1 MRILCYCIMG
11 ILSAASLRAES
22 FRELPMGPETAPVPV
37 AHFPSVAHAVVWR
50 NWTLIPPAKL
60 AEVLGCAESEVV
72 SAAESM
78 GLPKSP
84 GVSPEWAR
92 RGYIT
97 VLRRNWH
104 LLPYEQLLPLLG
116 MSSGQLAFS
125 LREDDFLFVKLGN
138 RKPRCPHVVMPART
152 EAIRK
157 AEARIGALVKERF
170 GAWDAQS
177 GEAPFS
183 FIPELARLPEEGIA
197 KPEPDWRKA
206 PPRII
211 YSYFATFGDPLA
223 YNAPDPFPDGLLAR
237 LSAVG
242 VNGVWLHAVL
252 QQLAPGGE
260 DFPEFGAGSE
270 RRLANLKKL
279 VDRAA
284 AQGIAIYL
292 YLNEP
297 RAMPTDFY
305 ARRPEMA
312 GVTDGDHRALC
323 TSDPKVRRWLE
334 NAGAH
339 VFAEVPGL
347 GGVITISGSE
357 NLTHCASHGRQ
368 QECPRCGKRDPDE
381 VTAEANAALAAGV
394 QRVAPDARFIV
405 WDWGWHA
412 HGEAPGVISRL
423 PKSAWLQSVSE
434 WQVPFTRG
442 GIAGTVGEYSLSVVG
457 PGSRAK
463 RHWEWARQAG
473 LKTSAKLQLNNTW
486 ELAPLPWLPVL
497 DLVARH
503 CEAVARE
510 KVDGLLLSWSL
521 GGHPSPNLQVA
532 QRFFNGRSEELP
544 PVEQVLEAVAAE
556 RYGPSAAPRMR
567 EAWTAFSTA
576 FSEYPYCGSLIYQ
589 GPQHVGPAN
598 LPLLAPSGLPSSM
611 VGFPYDDLDGWRG
624 SYPPEILASQ
634 LERVSTGWATGVAK
648 MDEAIQAARAGAA
661 DASLQAVLLEDKRLA
676 EAAGCY
682 LSSAGVQVRY
692 LMARSRWLAAESAG
706 EKDKASREMLRH
718 LARWGEDARKLYPL
732 AKADSRIGFEAS
744 NHYFSIPQD
753 LIETVIAVEWASDQL
768 SSSEAAKEA
777 PHQGQ

>member
-1 MRILCYCIMG
+1 MRFLCCWI
-11 ILSAASLRAES
+11 IALFSTALCRAES
-22 FRELPMGPETAPVPV
+22 PRELPMGPETAPLP
-37 AHFPSVAHAVVWR
+37 ASHFPSAAHAVVWR
-50 NWTLIPPAKL
+50 NWTLVPPAKL
-60 AEVLGCAESEVV
+60 AEILESTESEVV
-72 SAAESM
+72 SAAVSM
-78 GLPKSP
+78 GLPAEAS
-84 GVSPEWAR
+84 VSPEWAR

-97 VLRRNWH
+97 LLRRNWH

-116 MSSGQLAFS
+116 MSQDQLAFS
-125 LREDDFLFVKLGN
+125 LREDDFLFIKLGS
-138 RKPRCPHVVMPART
+138 RKPRCPHVTMPVRT
-152 EAIRK
+152 EEIRA
-157 AEARIGALVKERF
+157 AEGRIGRLVKERF
-170 GAWDAQS
+170 GALGEVS

-183 FIPELARLPEEGIA
+183 FIHELSQLPASGMA
-197 KPEPDWRKA
+197 KPTGDWRKA

-223 YNAPDPFPDGLLAR
+223 DGAPDPFPDGLLAR
-237 LSAVG
+237 LAAEG

-252 QQLAPGGE
+252 QQLAPGGP
-260 DFPEFGAGSE
+260 DFPDFGRGSE
-270 RRLANLKKL
+270 GRLENLKRL
-279 VDRAA
+279 VDRAG

-297 RAMPTDFY
+297 RAMPAEFY
-305 ARRPEMA
+305 AKRPEMA

-334 NAGAH
+334 DASAH
-339 VFAEVPGL
+339 VFTKVPSL

-368 QECPRCGKRDPDE
+368 QECPRCGKRDADE
-381 VTAEANAALAAGV
+381 ITAEANAVLAAGV
-394 QRVAPDARFIV
+394 HRAAPDARFIV
-405 WDWGWHA
+405 WDWGWHG

-423 PKSAWLQSVSE
+423 PKDVWLQSVSE
-434 WQVPFTRG
+434 WQVPFNRG
-442 GIAGTVGEYSLSVVG
+442 GIDGTVGEYSLSVVG

-463 RHWEWARQAG
+463 KHWEWARQAG

-486 ELAPLPWLPVL
+486 ELAPVPWLPVL

-503 CEAVARE
+503 CENVGKE

-532 QRFFNGRSEELP
+532 RRFFSGQGEVLP
-544 PVEQVLEAVAAE
+544 PVDDVLTAVAVD
-556 RYGPSAAPRMR
+556 RYGAEAGPWVR
-567 EAWTAFSTA
+567 EAWAAFSRA
-576 FSEYPYCGSLIYQ
+576 FSEYPYCGSVIYQ

-598 LPLLAPSGLPSSM
+598 LPLLTPSGLPSSM

-624 SYPPEILASQ
+624 PYPPEILASQ
-634 LERVSTGWATGVAK
+634 FEKVATGWAAGIAK
-648 MDEAIQAARAGAA
+648 MDEAIRAASAA
-661 DASLQAVLLEDKRLA
+661 DASLQAALLEDKRLA

-682 LSSAGVQVRY
+682 LSSAAVQVRY
-692 LMARSRWLAAESAG
+692 LMARSRWLAADDPE
-706 EKDKASREMLRH
+706 EKDKARREMLGH
-718 LARWGEDARKLYPL
+718 LARWGGEARKLYPL

-753 LIETVIAVEWASDQL
+753 LVETVIAVEWASNQL
-768 SSSEAAKEA
+768 SSSEDAKAA